1 MTKIPIITQN
11 FSSPDG
17 FNDTPLMLLPQ
28 TSTLPLSDKDHEGF
42 SQLLLHDLHRHRQ
55 SYVRSYT
62 AFETLKKRQD
72 FILRQENLRALQ
84 NVEQR
89 MSTKQ
94 EQYIDQSFHSYE
106 QCFVKVINGN
116 SITNRNIQ
124 EQQKR
129 PHTAAPSFDKFHT
142 HQLSHI
148 SGTIHDQSPIIPF
161 QRYQKTHRPPVTS
174 KYRSHTS
181 SHHSAQSF
189 HDAFQSSNF
198 TNQSQPFLSFTES
211 YLQKYGDR
219 SANKSQI
226 KTYNDG
232 MEEIKEKQDEEDD
245 EHLHSILIESNPK
258 MNRNKKKIPKSKTPD
273 LQHVRP
279 NVSSRNTN
287 TPSSTPQIGFNDA
300 LRDGLTIAKD
310 DNDINSKM
318 SIINEKRRSSQQS
331 TSQISNNNS
340 RINIKRPKT
349 AKKKQ
354 VTTDS
359 TSAKKTEPLTTKTTD
374 NDLLN
379 KAMIVQNYG
388 NNNIDLSN
396 LSNIER
402 LQLPT
407 NINNLSTNRH
417 RSSINSNGGSPEI
430 RKYLD
435 DIDTQM
441 AVKTPPPPP
450 TPTTAKTPPPPTIE
464 QTEPLKE
471 QVIIDQKKDQIIDPL
486 TTIENKQP
494 TKDQLT
500 QQKPELEVVDNRKRI
515 KKGAFDPVE
524 SMNDMIAFELGIMGN
539 SRSAMKKSKLRS
551 GKENQHDDE
560 TKTIPENQETLD
572 LLEKLRQGATGLSIG
587 QMPISQQGCRFELP
601 FDLKLLETLTP
612 LDYLSKYCRLSSR
625 RNYQFK
631 RVFDK
636 YRNNQYR
643 FESNNLYTS
652 ITDIHREKF
661 TRSQYDNLCQLIDI
675 GNEQHQFTFD
685 TFAGIL
691 ALCERILYDSKAP
704 HTGVDEQE
712 LVKDTLEKCDFDC
725 LDRKLDGL
733 SISKTM
739 RKLLKIL

>member
-11 FSSPDG
+11 FLSPDG

-28 TSTLPLSDKDHEGF
+28 TSALPLSDKDQEGF

-84 NVEQR
+84 NFDQR
-89 MSTKQ
+89 ITTKQ
-94 EQYIDQSFHSYE
+94 DQYIDQSFHSYE
-106 QCFVKVINGN
+106 QCFVKVLNGN
-116 SITNRNIQ
+116 SLTNRNIQ

-129 PHTAAPSFDKFHT
+129 PHTAAPSFDKFHI

-148 SGTIHDQSPIIPF
+148 STTTHDPSPIIPF
-161 QRYQKTHRPPVTS
+161 QRYQKTHRPSVTS
-174 KYRSHTS
+174 KYRSNTHI
-181 SHHSAQSF
+181 HHSAQSF
-189 HDAFQSSNF
+189 HDAFQSSSF
-198 TNQSQPFLSFTES
+198 INQSQPFLSFTES

-219 SANKSQI
+219 SSNKLQI

-232 MEEIKEKQDEEDD
+232 MEETKERKNEDEQIQ
-245 EHLHSILIESNPK
+245 SILVESNPK
-258 MNRNKKKIPKSKTPD
+258 INQNKKQIRKSKTPD

-287 TPSSTPQIGFNDA
+287 TPSSTPQMGFNDA
-300 LRDGLTIAKD
+300 LRDGLTMMKD
-310 DNDINSKM
+310 DNDHNSKL
-318 SIINEKRRSSQQS
+318 SVINEKRRSSQQS
-331 TSQISNNNS
+331 ISQISNNDI
-340 RINIKRPKT
+340 RISIKRPKT
-349 AKKKQ
+349 GKKKQ
-354 VTTDS
+354 VTTDL
-359 TSAKKTEPLTTKTTD
+359 TFGKKTEPLTTKTTD
-374 NDLLN
+374 NDLLK
-379 KAMIVQNYG
+379 KAMSVQNYG
-388 NNNIDLSN
+388 NNTTIDLNHS
-396 LSNIER
+396 SNIER

-407 NINNLSTNRH
+407 NTNNLSIKKTSSTVQH
-417 RSSINSNGGSPEI
+417 SSIDSNDDSLKI
-430 RKYLD
+430 KQYFD

-441 AVKTPPPPP
+441 ATKTPPPPP
-450 TPTTAKTPPPPTIE
+450 PPTPPPTIE
-464 QTEPLKE
+464 QIEPSKE
-471 QVIIDQKKDQIIDPL
+471 QAIIDNNKDQIVDLL
-486 TTIENKQP
+486 TTIENRQP
-494 TKDQLT
+494 TLDQLT
-500 QQKPELEVVDNRKRI
+500 QQKSELEIVDNRKRI
-515 KKGAFDPVE
+515 RKGAFDPPE
-524 SMNDMIAFELGIMGN
+524 SMNDMIAFELGIMGS
-539 SRSAMKKSKLRS
+539 SRSAIKKSKFRL

-560 TKTIPENQETLD
+560 KKTIPENQETLD
-572 LLEKLRQGATGLSIG
+572 LLEKVRQGATGLSIG

-652 ITDIHREKF
+652 ITDIHSEKF
-661 TRSQYDNLCQLIDI
+661 TRSQYDNLCQLINI
-675 GNEQHQFTFD
+675 GDEQHQFTFD

-704 HTGVDEQE
+704 PSGVDEQD

-733 SISKTM
+733 SISERM
-739 RKLLKIL
+739 RKLLKAL